1 MASLRRLD
9 QWFASASHAVQHHRR
24 RRRPVL
30 EALEGRLVLSTF
42 TVNSLAD
49 ARTGSNNAG
58 DLRYCINQDNA
69 NQANPNDGA
78 NQIVFDPT
86 VFGTPHKI
94 TLGGGPLELEDTGG
108 TQTITGPAAGMSIS
122 NSGNG
127 RAFQVD
133 ITLGGVPHELEAPGE
148 HVTIKGSGNGCDFQV
163 DDGVTASISG
173 RTISGGSI
181 SSV

>member
-9 QWFASASHAVQHHRR
+9 QWFALASHAVQHH

-42 TVNSLAD
+42 TVTSLAD

-58 DLRYCINQDNA
+58 DLRYCIHQEHA

-86 VFGTPHKI
+86 VFGTPQTI
-94 TLGGGPLELEDTGG
+94 TLGGGPHELEDTGG
-108 TQTITGPAAGMSIS
+108 TQTITGPAAGMNIS

-127 RAFQVD
+127 RPFQVD
-133 ITLGGVPHELEAPGE
+133 ITPGGGPHELEAPGE

-173 RTISGGSI
+173 RTISDGSI